1 MYCKSKYHFLGVRK
15 GGQNSFLEIQGNEKR
30 IENRG

>member
-1 MYCKSKYHFLGVRK
+1 MYCKSKYHFFGVRK
-15 GGQNSFLEIQGNEKR
+15 EGQNSFLEIQGNGKC